1 MKFTT
6 KILHMSLQL
15 FADGGNGAGT
25 SGVQAGAADPQ
36 TTGKDA
42 LENVQY
48 GIQENTAAQQQKNPD
63 PEPSAPDRNAEFE
76 KLIKGEYKDLYDARV
91 QETVKGRLKNTKSQL
106 DRYQATLPLIQEL
119 AARYGIR
126 ADKDGSVDIE
136 ALTKAID
143 EDSSYFEAE
152 AVEKGKTVD
161 EIREAHKRDRMF
173 RKLEA
178 ENKTLKEQMEQTRA
192 KENAD
197 RIYAGWMQQAENLKQ
212 VYTDFDLQTEMRNP
226 AFVRL
231 LQANVDMKTAYQVI
245 HQDEIMRGGME
256 YAVQQTAKQM
266 TNKIIA
272 NGNRPHENGSGAAAA
287 AITKTDVSQ
296 LSNQD
301 FDEIRRRVMRG
312 ERISFG

>member
-1 MKFTT
+1 
-6 KILHMSLQL
+6 
-15 FADGGNGAGT
+15 
-25 SGVQAGAADPQ
+25 
-36 TTGKDA
+36 
-42 LENVQY
+42 
-48 GIQENTAAQQQKNPD
+48 
-63 PEPSAPDRNAEFE
+63 
-76 KLIKGEYKDLYDARV
+76 
-91 QETVKGRLKNTKSQL
+91 
-106 DRYQATLPLIQEL
+106 
-119 AARYGIR
+119 
-126 ADKDGSVDIE
+126 
-136 ALTKAID
+136 
-143 EDSSYFEAE
+143 
-152 AVEKGKTVD
+152 
-161 EIREAHKRDRMF
+161 
-173 RKLEA
+173 
-178 ENKTLKEQMEQTRA
+178 
-192 KENAD
+192 
-197 RIYAGWMQQAENLKQ
+197 MQQADNLKQ

-272 NGNRPHENGSGAAAA
+272 NGNRPAENGSGASAA